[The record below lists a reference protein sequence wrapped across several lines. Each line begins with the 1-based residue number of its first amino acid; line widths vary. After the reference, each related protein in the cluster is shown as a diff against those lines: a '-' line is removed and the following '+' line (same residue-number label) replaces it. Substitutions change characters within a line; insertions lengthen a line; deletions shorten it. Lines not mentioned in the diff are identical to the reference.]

1 MNEIRELVAFMRS
14 GNRNEI
20 LLEDYFL
27 LRRKN
32 KKWNKKREFRLL
44 NQLEK
49 SKIISVGYKVVDH
62 KIKKNLNLNDGQRQK
77 KELE

>member
-27 LRRKN
+27 LRRK
-32 KKWNKKREFRLL
+32 NKKREFRLL